1 MSRSL
6 VAQLD
11 AWLPQTQCTQCGYPH
26 CREYAEALAQGLAD
40 INQCPPGSDITI
52 AGLAKLLDR
61 PVEPLNPANGVHRPR
76 TLAVIDETHCIGC
89 TLCIDACPVDAIVG
103 TNKRMHTVIADHCTG
118 CELCV
123 PPCPVDCIDLVPAK
137 AKTPLSRWPEYGVR
151 EVAEARV
158 RSERHIR
165 RLGQRADENA
175 LRRLHQRLR
184 GAGGAR
190 EIQQTIARVVSRV
203 RSARGTGSTTQ

>member
-6 VAQLD
+6 VARLD
-11 AWLPQTQCTQCGYPH
+11 AWLPQIQCTQCGFPH
-26 CREYAEALAQGLAD
+26 CRAYAEALAKGLAD
-40 INQCPPGSDITI
+40 INQCPPGNDITI

-61 PVEPLNPANGVHRPR
+61 PVKPLNPANGVHRPR
-76 TLAVIDETHCIGC
+76 TLAVIDEAHCIGC
-89 TLCIDACPVDAIVG
+89 TLCIGACPVDAIVG
-103 TNKRMHTVIADHCTG
+103 ANKRIHTVIADHCTG

-137 AKTPLSRWPEYGVR
+137 AKIPLSRWPEYGVQ
-151 EVAEARV
+151 EVAGARV
-158 RSERHIR
+158 RSERRIR
-165 RLGQRADENA
+165 RRRRRADENA

-184 GAGGAR
+184 GAGAAR
-190 EIQQTIARVVSRV
+190 EIQQTIAQAVRRV